1 MIVYELMDIL
11 SRIPAGEDVKISIC
25 VPPEEAKSESG
36 NGGNN
41 SENGNIV
48 LALAEFR
55 RIINDT
61 KHSAI
66 DVFSLFLKER
76 FANMTN
82 YETLCAAVD
91 DITNRM
97 K

>member
-1 MIVYELMDIL
+1 M
-11 SRIPAGEDVKISIC
+11 KNCCC

-48 LALAEFR
+48 LTLAEFR

-76 FANMTN
+76 FAKMTN